1 MELKEMK
8 KFEKIQSDQRR
19 QTLIKET
26 HDRKYGP
33 LIQKQQ
39 KEEEQEIGRSSS
51 IKKLGKQSK

>member
-1 MELKEMK
+1 
-8 KFEKIQSDQRR
+8 
-19 QTLIKET
+19 
-26 HDRKYGP
+26 